1 MARSV
6 QPGQDLAVPAGPGL
20 PQGMVLP
27 AGELLERFS
36 RASGPGGQGVNT
48 TDSRV
53 ELVYRPVSSIAVAEL
68 PAGTRERLLRQLAP
82 HLVADQLLIVASEHR
97 AQRQNRIAARER
109 LIQLLRT
116 AAAPPPP
123 PRRPTKPTRGSQ
135 RRRLQAKKER
145 AQTKAGRGRV
155 TGDGV

>member
-1 MARSV
+1 MARVSA
-6 QPGQDLAVPAGPGL
+6 PGADLRVPAGPGL
-20 PQGMVLP
+20 PQGMVIP

-53 ELVYRPVSSIAVAEL
+53 QLTYRPASSIAVAEL
-68 PAGTRERLLRQLAP
+68 RESVRDRLLRGLEP
-82 HLVADQLLIVASEHR
+82 HLVADQLVVVASEHR

-109 LIQLLRT
+109 LIYLLRS

-123 PRRPTKPTRGSQ
+123 QRRATKPTRGSQ
-135 RRRLQAKKER
+135 RRRLEGKRLRSQVKS
-145 AQTKAGRGRV
+145 GRGRV
-155 TGDGV
+155 TGDGG

>member
-1 MARSV
+1 VARSP
-6 QPGQDLAVPAGPGL
+6 QPGADLTVPAGPGL
-20 PQGMVLP
+20 PQGMVIP

-53 ELVYRPVSSIAVAEL
+53 ELVYRPASSIAVAEL
-68 PAGTRERLLRQLAP
+68 PETVRDRLLRRLAP
-82 HLVADQLLIVASEHR
+82 HLVAEQLVVVASEHR

-109 LIQLLRT
+109 LIELIRT

-123 PRRPTKPTRGSQ
+123 PRRPTRPTRGSQ
-135 RRRLQAKKER
+135 RRRLEAKRQRGE
-145 AQTKAGRGRV
+145 TKAGRRRV
-155 TGDGV
+155 TGED